1 VEILFPFR
9 GLYKGILSSKQPI
22 NAARDM
28 RNVRPY
34 KDGRLRGGQRP
45 GLVKWGAGTQVGE
58 AEQPVVAMCVVSSV
72 R

>member
-1 VEILFPFR
+1 MEILFPFR
-9 GLYKGILSSKQPI
+9 GLHKGILGSKQPI
-22 NAARDM
+22 DTARSM

-45 GLVKWGAGTQVGE
+45 GMVKWGAGTRIG
-58 AEQPVVAMCVVSSV
+58 ADEQPVVVMCVVGTV